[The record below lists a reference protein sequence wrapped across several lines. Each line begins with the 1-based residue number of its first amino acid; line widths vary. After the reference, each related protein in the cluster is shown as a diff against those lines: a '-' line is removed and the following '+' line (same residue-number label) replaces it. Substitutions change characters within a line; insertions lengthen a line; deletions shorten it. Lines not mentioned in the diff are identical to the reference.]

1 MYASTK
7 PFIMAASNVPYRLE
21 VAVYRYFTEEALQPA
36 IERYYRLGPVSMHKR
51 GCDQV
56 ARRVKMEWV
65 LKQMHNERD

>member
-7 PFIMAASNVPYRLE
+7 PFIRSAGNVPYRLE
-21 VAVYRYFTEEALQPA
+21 LAVYRYFTEEALRPA